1 MHTPQKRQFLKH
13 AKELKPTVLPRSQSY
28 TGTALFSGTQS
39 LQNCS
44 VNVFTKRFCDILKD
58 YGQNVRYCLDLTL
71 EETEFWPRRK
81 RASACRGGKPV
92 SPGAPRQLTPFLSV
106 DPGAPREA
114 ESSGWVSTGSALGPV
129 ASASL
134 HGWAL
139 PGRLVQAATE
149 GSPNAEGAE
158 QRPARHRVPC
168 PQA

>member
-1 MHTPQKRQFLKH
+1 M
-13 AKELKPTVLPRSQSY
+13 
-28 TGTALFSGTQS
+28 
-39 LQNCS
+39 
-44 VNVFTKRFCDILKD
+44 
-58 YGQNVRYCLDLTL
+58 
-71 EETEFWPRRK
+71 
-81 RASACRGGKPV
+81 

-106 DPGAPREA
+106 DPRAPREA

-158 QRPARHRVPC
+158 QRPARHQVPG